1 MSDLLLGASS
11 YTQLRS
17 PRGDFPEGCLP
28 VELDGPSGALAY
40 HLLSERAGQTQSIQR
55 PRKETTMR
63 ARATVLILTLLLGA
77 ALPAAAA
84 LDQAPVQV
92 ASLQDQPG
100 GSPDIQVDL
109 NADTGGTVWYTNPL
123 WIALGVVGALVLI
136 LIIVLAARGGR
147 GGGTTVIRE
156 ERRP

>member
-1 MSDLLLGASS
+1 
-11 YTQLRS
+11 
-17 PRGDFPEGCLP
+17 
-28 VELDGPSGALAY
+28 
-40 HLLSERAGQTQSIQR
+40 
-55 PRKETTMR
+55 MR
-63 ARATVLILTLLLGA
+63 ARATLLILTLLLGA

-84 LDQAPVQV
+84 LDPAPVQV

-100 GSPDIQVDL
+100 GGADVEVDL
-109 NADTGGTVWYTNPL
+109 GADTGGTVWYTNPL
-123 WIALGVVGALVLI
+123 WIALGVIGALVLI